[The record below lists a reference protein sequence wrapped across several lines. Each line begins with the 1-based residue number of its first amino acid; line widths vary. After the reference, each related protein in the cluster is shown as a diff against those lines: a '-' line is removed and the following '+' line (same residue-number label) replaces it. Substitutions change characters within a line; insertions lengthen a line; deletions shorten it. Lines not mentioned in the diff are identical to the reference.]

1 LDDNGVLRNAQYVCR
16 ICVSQ
21 LPKKPKSSSQQPI
34 NIASLFDTES
44 SFSAA
49 QHNENNQPTAV
60 SDSSRRPQ
68 LALVNGNFRGQI
80 PHQLAILNRTELS
93 MVSIINCVYTL
104 SMLKPNS
111 HVPGHYNTTGTVF
124 SILNDLHSIASVL
137 PRIPTLTEIAFMRS
151 ADSNSHVEFEYSPHK
166 VLMALEWLAENNFNY
181 DGKLERPNDNV
192 WSGPGDTTPVPIS
205 FIPVT
210 PDDLDGVPD
219 VIPTASADGHASNP
233 SAPVSGMS
241 DVLLIPTEENRDL
254 LTQLEKIIDSTNRC
268 VLCVPFAG
276 VCFILF

>member
-1 LDDNGVLRNAQYVCR
+1 
-16 ICVSQ
+16 
-21 LPKKPKSSSQQPI
+21 
-34 NIASLFDTES
+34 
-44 SFSAA
+44 
-49 QHNENNQPTAV
+49 
-60 SDSSRRPQ
+60 
-68 LALVNGNFRGQI
+68 
-80 PHQLAILNRTELS
+80 
-93 MVSIINCVYTL
+93 
-104 SMLKPNS
+104 MLKPNS

-166 VLMALEWLAENNFNY
+166 VLMALEWLTENNFNY

-210 PDDLDGVPD
+210 AEDLDGVPD

-254 LTQLEKIIDSTNRC
+254 LTQLEKIIASTNRC
-268 VLCVPFAG
+268 LFKYMCG
-276 VCFILF
+276 VCFLFVFVLFFVFQYKNRNCSQIY